1 MKRLQLIRNKY
12 VRLLVNILIVLLW
25 FLFVLIGW
33 TFLRQSFYAL
43 GEVFEIN
50 FAKSIYQLMDNI
62 EVLSFLPM
70 LFGWIIIS
78 YEIWFGRLKAQPKIT
93 RSKD

>member
-1 MKRLQLIRNKY
+1 MKRLRLIRNKY
-12 VRLLVNILIVLLW
+12 ARLLVNLLIILLW
-25 FLFVLIGW
+25 SLFFLIGW
-33 TFLRQSFYAL
+33 VFLRQIFFAL

-62 EVLSFLPM
+62 EGLTFLPI